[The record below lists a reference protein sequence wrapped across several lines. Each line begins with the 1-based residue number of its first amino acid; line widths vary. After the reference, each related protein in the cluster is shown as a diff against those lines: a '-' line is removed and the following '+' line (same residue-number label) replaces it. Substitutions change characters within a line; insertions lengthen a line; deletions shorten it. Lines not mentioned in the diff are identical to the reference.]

1 MGNFNVQKTT
11 PERRYHHG
19 DLRRALVDTALEVM
33 REERNWQFTLREIAR
48 RAGVS
53 HAAPYK
59 HFPDKGAL
67 LTELAMI
74 GFDQLRTAL
83 IQAQSDAGGEP
94 REALLPMARAYVD
107 FGIANPALYSLMFG
121 AESRNQCD
129 VHLDENAISV
139 FDTVVDVLGRGQS
152 DGVFRRRPVRDH
164 ATACWSLLHGM
175 TMLAIDGLLLP
186 EKVGLEPLKA
196 AFGTLMEGIA
206 SEYEAAETPDLR

>member
-1 MGNFNVQKTT
+1 MPKVTS
-11 PERRYHHG
+11 ERRYHHG
-19 DLRRALVDTALEVM
+19 DLRRALIDTALGAM

-67 LTELAMI
+67 LTALAMI
-74 GFDQLRTAL
+74 GFDQLRAAL
-83 IQAQSDAGGEP
+83 MQAQSDVGGKP

-107 FGIANPALYSLMFG
+107 FGIDNPALYRLMFG
-121 AESRNQCD
+121 AESGDSCD
-129 VHLDENAISV
+129 IHLSANAISV
-139 FDTVVDVLGRGQS
+139 FETVMDVLGRGQS
-152 DGVFRRRPVRDH
+152 DGVFRRRPVRDQ

-186 EKVGLEPLKA
+186 EKVGLEPLEA

-206 SEYEAAETPDLR
+206 SVENVKTRDLTR